1 MKPNGRGPVAQDS
14 TPGEG
19 ASGHSVLSRMI
30 SRSKD
35 AFKVEVE
42 GAQWLSDGPA
52 ILAAN
57 HRWMGDVTRLFP
69 AVGRPI
75 SLAVSEP
82 RRLSRHQVPIDGH
95 DDSRKDARALLREGE
110 LVMIQPEGERSPDG
124 DLHRGS
130 PDVAWLALT
139 TRVPVHPVDIVPP
152 PSKGPVGEVVSAL
165 LGPTL
170 RIGEPL
176 DFSRYWTTPAVSD
189 ALDGILLRGCTD
201 EIMAAIA
208 ELSGQLYRDDTPEQ
222 ARTRLAEERRRFR
235 KAQALAYP
243 TLSQERRKEAEW
255 REQLRAKD
263 QRDLAR
269 AAQEAR
275 AYAADRAAREPHDP
289 AR

>member
-1 MKPNGRGPVAQDS
+1 MKANAGGGTDGATTTRTQGWRSTLGRVF
-14 TPGEG
+14 
-19 ASGHSVLSRMI
+19 
-30 SRSKD
+30 SRSRD
-35 AFKVEVE
+35 ALQVSVE
-42 GAQWLSDGPA
+42 GTEWLADGPA

-57 HRWMGDVTRLFP
+57 HRWLGDVTRLFSSLD
-69 AVGRPI
+69 RPV
-75 SLAVSEP
+75 SLAVAQP

-95 DDSRKDARALLREGE
+95 DDSGKDARALLREGE

-124 DLHRGS
+124 DLHRGT

-139 TRVPVHPVDIVPP
+139 ARVPVHPVDIVPP
-152 PSKGPVGEVVSAL
+152 PSRGPVGEVVSAL

-208 ELSGQLYRDDTPEQ
+208 ELSGQLYRDDTPAQ
-222 ARTRLAEERRRFR
+222 ARARLAEERRQFR
-235 KAQALAYP
+235 KARAQAYP
-243 TLSQERRKEAEW
+243 TLSQERRREAEW
-255 REQLRAKD
+255 RERLRAQD
-263 QRDLAR
+263 QQDLAR

-275 AYAADRAAREPHDP
+275 AYAADRAAHEPHD
-289 AR
+289 RTH